1 MEVDIRMLKTY
12 LDEDEMKPLIIALE
26 NLKAEPGNEAAFL
39 EVNAVYNEQDVNQ
52 RAILTY
58 TPYL

>member
-1 MEVDIRMLKTY
+1 
-12 LDEDEMKPLIIALE
+12 MKPLIIALE
-26 NLKAEPGNEAAFL
+26 NLKADPGNEAAFL
-39 EVNAVYNEQDVNQ
+39 EANAVYNEQDVNQ